1 MTSSTTMAAYDVLQS
16 VADAAG
22 VDYDLR
28 ELHLALDRAALEHLG
43 DWQSTWADRLSAA
56 ATAITLNCSHKSG
69 ALSDALQLARHGAP
83 VVIFNSDAAG
93 EAEFLT
99 VYDRRARKLLV
110 GRNGQPPTWI
120 ASRKLQRQLSQGV
133 TSPIINYLAVEP
145 AAPYAAASLSN
156 SSQGSHQEADSHE
169 HHALP
174 PLRRLVRILRLDGR
188 DIWVILVFAVGVGI
202 LSLATPI
209 AVELLVNSI
218 AFGSLVQPVLV
229 LSLILFI
236 CLAFMAGMQLI
247 QTIVVEL
254 MQRRLFVRC
263 VADLAYRLPRVRTS
277 AFDQQYGP
285 ELVNR
290 FLDVAIFQ
298 KSLATLLLDGLFI
311 VLQAIVGMIVLA
323 AYHPYL
329 LGYDVILLAMIAGII
344 FVLGRGATVTAVEE
358 SRAKYDTTSQLE
370 ELARLPISIKMGAG
384 PAQATLAADRS
395 ARRYLRARATH
406 FRILLRQIIA
416 SFGMQV
422 VSSTV
427 LLGLGGWLVI
437 QRELTLGQ
445 LVAAEL
451 IVGNIARSFAKFGKY
466 LESFYDLLAATDKLG
481 HLFDLP
487 LERRSGDSLP
497 QSQKAMSV
505 EIKDVGYHYPHCAD
519 VFANLNAVLPP
530 RSLTAIV
537 GCSGSGKS
545 TLLELLYG
553 ARLATGGYIKFDNVE
568 VRQIDL
574 EKLRSEVAMV
584 QHPEILAA
592 SIFENIRWG
601 RADLTVSDVN
611 QILDAVGLLDTILQL
626 PAGIDTVLTQTGRP
640 LSWSQSRAI
649 VMARALVGR
658 PRLLL
663 IDGFLD
669 GMAEELKRRIADV
682 VFAPSAPWTLVLVTN
697 DKLLQDRCQRSI
709 TLAKSETS
717 GLAA

>member
-1 MTSSTTMAAYDVLQS
+1 MTYCNRSPTRQ
-16 VADAAG
+16 
-22 VDYDLR
+22 
-28 ELHLALDRAALEHLG
+28 E
-43 DWQSTWADRLSAA
+43 W
-56 ATAITLNCSHKSG
+56 IT
-69 ALSDALQLARHGAP
+69 
-83 VVIFNSDAAG
+83 
-93 EAEFLT
+93 
-99 VYDRRARKLLV
+99 
-110 GRNGQPPTWI
+110 
-120 ASRKLQRQLSQGV
+120 
-133 TSPIINYLAVEP
+133 
-145 AAPYAAASLSN
+145 
-156 SSQGSHQEADSHE
+156 
-169 HHALP
+169 
-174 PLRRLVRILRLDGR
+174 
-188 DIWVILVFAVGVGI
+188 
-202 LSLATPI
+202 
-209 AVELLVNSI
+209 
-218 AFGSLVQPVLV
+218 
-229 LSLILFI
+229 
-236 CLAFMAGMQLI
+236 I

-277 AFDQQYGP
+277 AYDQQYGP

-311 VLQAIVGMIVLA
+311 VLQAVVGMIVLA

-329 LGYDVILLAMIAGII
+329 LGYDVILLTLIAGIV
-344 FVLGRGATVTAVEE
+344 FVLGRGATVTAVDE
-358 SRAKYDTTSQLE
+358 SRAKYETTAQLE
-370 ELARLPISIKMGAG
+370 EFARLPISIKMGAG
-384 PAQATLAADRS
+384 PAQATLAADRA

-416 SFGMQV
+416 SFGLQV

-487 LERRSGDSLP
+487 LERRSGDGLP

-505 EIKDVGYHYPHCAD
+505 EIKDLGYHYPRGAD
-519 VFANLNAVLPP
+519 LFAKLDAFLPP
-530 RSLTAIV
+530 RSFTAIV
-537 GCSGSGKS
+537 GCPGSGKS

-553 ARLATGGYIKFDNVE
+553 ARLATSGYLKFDNVD
-568 VRQIDL
+568 VRQLDL
-574 EKLRSEVAMV
+574 EELRSEVAMV
-584 QHPEILAA
+584 QHPEILAG

-611 QILDAVGLLDTILQL
+611 KVLDEVGLLDTILQL
-626 PAGIDTVLTQTGRP
+626 PAGIETVLTQTGRP

-669 GMAEELKRRIADV
+669 GMADELKRRIADV
-682 VFAPSAPWTLVLVTN
+682 IFEPSAPWTLVLVTN
-697 DKLLQDRCQRSI
+697 DKLLQDRCHHSL
-709 TLAKSETS
+709 TLTNSETS